1 MSEDGRTSAPEAPRE
16 AGASSRW
23 YWMMAGA
30 VFLAFVV
37 ALWIDRSG
45 SEPASSAVSPASS
58 RSAPQSMVPAGAPR
72 PMAATGEAT
81 ELPADHPPI
90 GEETAPRGTPQ
101 GMAGISYDVND
112 ARQVWERS
120 CAMCHGVDGKPT
132 RNGAS
137 LGTPDLTD
145 PQIRAGFTEESLER
159 IIREGRPP
167 TMPPYGQKL
176 PDTTIHELIHVVEAL
191 ASGS

>member
-1 MSEDGRTSAPEAPRE
+1 MSEDGKKSVPESAPATES
-16 AGASSRW
+16 SSRW

-30 VFLAFVV
+30 VFLALVA

-45 SEPASSAVSPASS
+45 SEPAGPPRPAA
-58 RSAPQSMVPAGAPR
+58 RTAAQSMPPAGMPR
-72 PMAATGEAT
+72 PVTAPEGASD
-81 ELPADHPPI
+81 LPADHPPVG
-90 GEETAPRGTPQ
+90 GEGQAPRGTPQ
-101 GMAGISYDVND
+101 GMTGISYDVND

-120 CAMCHGVDGKPT
+120 CAMCHGMDGRPT

-145 PQIRAGFTEESLER
+145 PQIRAGFTEEGLER

-167 TMPPYGQKL
+167 TMPPYGEKL
-176 PDTTIHELIHVVEAL
+176 PDATIHELIHVVEAL
-191 ASGS
+191 GSGS

>member
-1 MSEDGRTSAPEAPRE
+1 MT
-16 AGASSRW
+16 
-23 YWMMAGA
+23 AGA
-30 VFLAFVV
+30 VFLAFVA

-45 SEPASSAVSPASS
+45 SETPAPAPAPAP
-58 RSAPQSMVPAGAPR
+58 RSARPAGQAMPPAGPMGQAAPSG
-72 PMAATGEAT
+72 AQA

-90 GEETAPRGTPQ
+90 GEEAAPRGTPQ

-112 ARQVWERS
+112 ARQVWDRS
-120 CAMCHGVDGKPT
+120 CAMCHGTDGKPT

-145 PQIRAGFTEESLER
+145 PQVRAGFTEEGLER

-176 PDTTIHELIHVVEAL
+176 PDSTIHELIHVVEAL
-191 ASGS
+191 GNTP